1 MFAVFK
7 HFHMTM
13 AILSMV
19 FLVVRFIMGMRNP
32 AALNKP
38 FLKIPPHI
46 VDTLFV
52 ISIIAM
58 IITVNITVY
67 PSGWIGEKAA
77 LFITYI
83 VFSVITVLAVRGKM
97 PSKLRIPAF
106 VLALVSWIWA
116 IKIAFMKTPLLL
128 G

>member
-7 HFHMTM
+7 HFHLTM

-32 AALNKP
+32 AVLNKA
-38 FLKIPPHI
+38 FFKIPPHI
-46 VDTLFV
+46 VDALFV

-58 IITVNITVY
+58 ISTVNITVY

-77 LFITYI
+77 LFIAYI
-83 VFSVITVLAVRGKM
+83 VFSVVTVLAVRGRM
-97 PSKLRIPAF
+97 SSKLRIPAF
-106 VLALVSWIWA
+106 VLALLSWIWA
-116 IKIAFMKTPLLL
+116 IKIAFMKTPFLL

>member
-32 AALNKP
+32 DALNKP

-46 VDTLFV
+46 VDALFV

-58 IITVNITVY
+58 ISTVNITLY

-77 LFITYI
+77 LFIAYI

-97 PSKLRIPAF
+97 SAKLRIPAF
-106 VLALVSWIWA
+106 VLALISWIWA
-116 IKIAFMKTPLLL
+116 IKIAFMKTPFVL